1 MLPEC
6 YVSLF
11 RNGHNQALRIP
22 REFARVPELKVDDWS
37 G

>member
-11 RNGHNQALRIP
+11 RNGHNQALCWIAP
-22 REFARVPELKVDDWS
+22 CSRETVGSFPVRPD
-37 G
+37 